1 MAVPCAIF
9 LGRFIAD
16 TVGVSILSMVYDC
29 CSERDLNGS
38 CSISHRC
45 SPGCYRL
52 WSEDGSS
59 TCVKCKNETSLGSE
73 VIPNVTECRNS
84 PEPAVKTG
92 LYVSLLC
99 EVSGGLSRPA
109 SQSGM
114 AAWKCNMKLFG
125 SSTLDISLNS
135 SSTPYVPHNLG
146 SPGIAASLL
155 LGILF
160 ISLFLILSVA
170 SFFYLKRSQK
180 LPEIFYRRNKASI
193 FQPSEMA
200 SMIPNP
206 KSSVR
211 KPRGTVES
219 CILAE
224 MRMLFSLL
232 C

>member
-73 VIPNVTECRNS
+73 VIPNVTECRN
-84 PEPAVKTG
+84 
-92 LYVSLLC
+92 
-99 EVSGGLSRPA
+99 
-109 SQSGM
+109 
-114 AAWKCNMKLFG
+114 FG

-160 ISLFLILSVA
+160 ISLLLILSVA

-211 KPRGTVES
+211 KPRYVRRERSRTTAAPDS
-219 CILAE
+219 SAE
-224 MRMLFSLL
+224 TRVSNV
-232 C
+232 